1 MVLPNFNDFTTN
13 INCNIKNH
21 LAETIVTDT
30 QSSRNHSILKKGQTT
45 HNSKNLGVMFPNF
58 MPTFV
63 SKLTTH
69 VAGSGCPETRQSYL
83 LECEHKIGLNNNIPT
98 MQFFTGYSRNTQ
110 SKSHRLS
117 LTKYALEFRK
127 EALWDTHEHALLH
140 VSVRSTYGGLWL
152 ITNIFRN
159 PNEAFLSL
167 SINLLYSSS
176 GKVWISP
183 WYWRSVYHLML
194 RVLLLHCRTASLSGS
209 LRQST
214 RKSRHR
220 KIMLYK

>member
-1 MVLPNFNDFTTN
+1 MY
-13 INCNIKNH
+13 
-21 LAETIVTDT
+21 
-30 QSSRNHSILKKGQTT
+30 
-45 HNSKNLGVMFPNF
+45 PNF

-69 VAGSGCPETRQSYL
+69 VAGCPEMPWFFGFTRHSYL
-83 LECEHKIGLNNNIPT
+83 LEYAHKIGQVNNIPT
-98 MQFFTGYSRNTQ
+98 MHFFTGISKYSQ

-117 LTKYALEFRK
+117 LTKYALEFWN
-127 EALWDTHEHALLH
+127 EALWDTHKHALLH
-140 VSVRSTYGGLWL
+140 VQVWSTYGGSWL

-159 PNEAFLSL
+159 PSDAFLSL
-167 SINLLYSSS
+167 SINLLYSLS

-183 WYWRSVYHLML
+183 WYWRSVYHVML

-209 LRQST
+209 LWQTT
-214 RKSRHR
+214 RKSHHL